1 MKKLVALLIALVMAF
16 GCCTMLAGCS
26 SNKTTIYV
34 YNWQEYISTGEDDTL
49 DVIAAFEEEYPD
61 IKVKYSTYPD
71 NETMYA
77 KLAGGGITVDV
88 IIPSDYM
95 IARMAK
101 ENMLQ
106 ELNFENIPN
115 YAHVDS
121 TFKDM
126 AHDPENK
133 FSVPYTWGTVGI
145 IYNKKHVD
153 AADLT
158 GWDILWNEKYSGK
171 ILMFGNSRDA
181 FGIAQF
187 LLGYDLNTTDEETLR
202 ACAEKLKEQRPLVQQ
217 YVMDEVYGSMEGGE
231 AWLAPYYVGDYLDMA
246 SENEDLGFYLPQGQ
260 GFNLFVDSMCIPT
273 CAQEKEAAEKFIN
286 FLCDPEISGQNM
298 SAICYSTPISA
309 AKEHMDE
316 ELVNNPSAY
325 PSEEVLAN
333 GKAFAY
339 LPPETNRLLE
349 ELFLEVRN
357 SN

>member
-1 MKKLVALLIALVMAF
+1 MKKFTALLMALIMTVACF
-16 GCCTMLAGCS
+16 ATLSGCS

-49 DVIAAFEEEYPD
+49 DVIEAFEDAYPD
-61 IKVKYSTYPD
+61 IDVKYSTYPD

-77 KLAGGGITVDV
+77 KLAAGGITVDV

-95 IARMAK
+95 IARMIQ

-106 ELNFENIPN
+106 ELNFDNIPN
-115 YAHVDS
+115 YSNVDS
-121 TFKDM
+121 SFKDM
-126 AHDPENK
+126 AHDPQNK
-133 FSVPYTWGTVGI
+133 YSVPYTWGTVGI
-145 IYNKKHVD
+145 IYNKNRVSE
-153 AADLT
+153 ADLT
-158 GWDILWNEKYSGK
+158 GWDVLWNEKYSGK

-181 FGIAQF
+181 FGIAE
-187 LLGYDLNTTDEETLR
+187 LMLGYDVNTTSETELQ
-202 ACAEKLKEQRPLVQQ
+202 ACADLLKKQRPLVQQ
-217 YVMDEVYGSMEGGE
+217 YVMDEVFNSMENAE

-246 SENEDLGFYLPQGQ
+246 SQNPDLGFYLPESQ

-298 SAICYSTPISA
+298 NAICYSTPITA
-309 AKEHMDE
+309 AKQYMDE
-316 ELVNNPSAY
+316 ELINNKAAY
-325 PSEEVLAN
+325 PSDEVLAK

-349 ELFLEVRN
+349 TLFLEVRN
-357 SN
+357 SH